1 MAKPRN
7 NVAKLPFE
15 ARKRVCELL
24 FDGAT
29 YDAIRDA
36 IQVEHYAAGEL
47 HNTSLLAYKEG
58 SEYKEYCAAR
68 WAWERKTLPDRW
80 ASSLINDGKGVES
93 AADLAEMS
101 LLSDLKRLAEDGCAD
116 IESAAKLA
124 SAIASI
130 RRTNKGKLEADLTEQ
145 KSLNKKLR
153 EELDALKRAQ
163 ANGSAS
169 KADPAKVADELNKF
183 LGVTP

>member
-7 NVAKLPFE
+7 NVSKLPFE
-15 ARKRVCELL
+15 ARKRVCEML
-24 FDGAT
+24 FDGCS
-29 YDAIRDA
+29 YESIREA
-36 IQVEHYAAGEL
+36 IQAEHYALGEL
-47 HNTSLLAYKEG
+47 HNSSLLAYSQG
-58 SEYKEYCAAR
+58 SEYQEYCAAKR
-68 WAWERKTLPDRW
+68 NWDKRTLPDRW
-80 ASSLINDGKGVES
+80 ASALINDGKGVES

-130 RRTNKGKLEADLTEQ
+130 RRTNKGKLESDLSEQ
-145 KSLNKKLR
+145 KALNKKMR

-163 ANGSAS
+163 TEGSAN
-169 KADPAKVADELNKF
+169 KADPAKVAEELNRI
-183 LGVTP
+183 LGVTK